1 MGPAGAPA
9 GRTIY
14 RRLVRAPGM
23 EADDPDGDAD
33 ESLPAGEIADRF
45 ADIEEGDR
53 VRFNDRDGPFE
64 VVTKDRYS
72 LTVVDGAGNGYT
84 ISQNLQ
90 TGAWTVHRDLEYLER
105 LD

>member
-1 MGPAGAPA
+1 MD
-9 GRTIY
+9 
-14 RRLVRAPGM
+14 
-23 EADDPDGDAD
+23 ADDHDVDEDERLSPD
-33 ESLPAGEIADRF
+33 EIADRF
-45 ADIEEGDR
+45 AAIEEGDR

-72 LTVVDGAGNGYT
+72 LTAVDADGNGYT

-105 LD
+105 VK